1 MSLKS
6 RIAKTL
12 VVSVLALA
20 LPNCAHRKLVPN
32 NLVIAFDSLEI
43 KPVKGKGKIYSYSQL
58 EGESQVQEYIRESE
72 YSCV

>member
-1 MSLKS
+1 MSLRS

-20 LPNCAHRKLVPN
+20 LPNCAHRKPVPN

-43 KPVKGKGKIYSYSQL
+43 KPVT
-58 EGESQVQEYIRESE
+58 QV
-72 YSCV
+72 